1 MQVQRQAQKDL
12 QTGALNDETVN
23 AYFQQHMQKVLES
36 FWKINVTDIEST
48 LKQVVAQV
56 RASKSPV
63 YEMPRLHV
71 MTRQLYN
78 PCQRPQADRLPLPLK
93 APRKLQPSDLLWP
106 RAACV
111 QVLSDPGLPERDMK
125 ARAKALKKLG
135 SIFQVQS
142 SKACVRQ

>member
-56 RASKSPV
+56 RAELEQQIFQCTRCHNLLPKTLQFV
-63 YEMPRLHV
+63 HV
-71 MTRQLYN
+71 T
-78 PCQRPQADRLPLPLK
+78 
-93 APRKLQPSDLLWP
+93 
-106 RAACV
+106 
-111 QVLSDPGLPERDMK
+111 PGASSTQTL
-125 ARAKALKKLG
+125 ALK
-135 SIFQVQS
+135 
-142 SKACVRQ
+142 

>member
-56 RASKSPV
+56 RA
-63 YEMPRLHV
+63 ELD
-71 MTRQLYN
+71 Q
-78 PCQRPQADRLPLPLK
+78 Q
-93 APRKLQPSDLLWP
+93 
-106 RAACV
+106 
-111 QVLSDPGLPERDMK
+111 
-125 ARAKALKKLG
+125 
-135 SIFQVQS
+135 IFQCTRCHICFPRHCNLYMLHQG
-142 SKACVRQ
+142 RQARRH